1 MIPEVIFVDQERFD
15 NMIKVIDESY
25 DLIQEY
31 DSKPRQFGKVMLY
44 PVETHTLAIIRNHP
58 GINASMIAKEL
69 KKTLSASSQILK
81 KLEQKGLI
89 SRTKNPHNNR
99 EYNLYLTVGGRQIFD
114 LHGQFDKKIM
124 KRYFKNL
131 ISFSNE
137 EIDIY
142 IKVQRALNKEY
153 AQDNE
158 ESL

>member
-1 MIPEVIFVDQERFD
+1 
-15 NMIKVIDESY
+15 
-25 DLIQEY
+25 
-31 DSKPRQFGKVMLY
+31 
-44 PVETHTLAIIRNHP
+44 
-58 GINASMIAKEL
+58 MIAKEL

>member
-1 MIPEVIFVDQERFD
+1 MDQERFD

-44 PVETHTLAIIRNHP
+44 PVETHTLAIIGNHP

-124 KRYFKNL
+124 KIAK
-131 ISFSNE
+131 
-137 EIDIY
+137 EIFCDVDIATLLQC
-142 IKVQRALNKEY
+142 IKFIKEILLY
-153 AQDNE
+153 L
-158 ESL
+158 ES

>member
-1 MIPEVIFVDQERFD
+1 MDQERFD

-44 PVETHTLAIIRNHP
+44 PVETHTLAIIGNHP
-58 GINASMIAKEL
+58 GIN
-69 KKTLSASSQILK
+69 ASSQILK

-89 SRTKNPHNNR
+89 SRTKNPHHNR

>member
-1 MIPEVIFVDQERFD
+1 MDQERFD

-44 PVETHTLAIIRNHP
+44 PVETHTLAIIGNHP

-124 KRYFKNL
+124 KIAKEIFCDVDIATL
-131 ISFSNE
+131 IQCIKFIK
-137 EIDIY
+137 EI
-142 IKVQRALNKEY
+142 LLCL
-153 AQDNE
+153 
-158 ESL
+158 ES